1 MISLCLTIVFT
12 VSLFVCFKEFIKKNI
27 DTHQAITFNY
37 LTACAI
43 ACISHNQPIDM
54 TQLIN
59 YNWIYHTIFLGIFFV
74 IMFNIMGKTTQNLG
88 VSIAS
93 MSSKMSLIIPALA
106 VLLYDPNIELKK
118 TTIFGVLLAILSVYL
133 TFKKNNDQKKPITL
147 AIILFFGAGILDS
160 CLAYIN
166 NILIASKD
174 ESQKFIIIIFFTA
187 FSTGLLKIL
196 FNKKTI
202 KIKNV
207 VAGVIL
213 GIPNYFS
220 IYFVLDSLKN
230 LGETVVF
237 PTLNIG
243 VVLLATIISVSFYNE
258 KLSYTN
264 WIGVFLACLSI
275 ILILAL

>member
-12 VSLFVCFKEFIKKNI
+12 VSLFVCFKEFVKKNI

-37 LTACAI
+37 LTACVI
-43 ACISHNQPIDM
+43 AYISHNQTIDA
-54 TQLIN
+54 TQIMN
-59 YNWIYHTIFLGIFFV
+59 YNWIYHTILLGIFFV

-166 NILIASKD
+166 NILIGSKD
-174 ESQKFIIIIFFTA
+174 ESQKFIIIIFLTA
-187 FSTGLLKIL
+187 FSTGILKIL
-196 FNKKTI
+196 LNKKTI
-202 KIKNV
+202 KIKNI

-213 GIPNYFS
+213 GIPNYYS